1 MAVREVEFVIVG
13 GGVAAAKAAE
23 GLRSAGGDG
32 PTLLL
37 TAEPELPYERPPLS
51 KAFLRGEA
59 GRDKT
64 RTHDEAWYRD
74 HEVELLLATR
84 ASTLDPATRTV
95 TTEVGDQLR
104 YGTGLVLATG
114 AQPVRL
120 ELPGEDLE
128 GVYYLRTV
136 DDAERLRAAISSA
149 ESMVVLGG
157 GFIGAE
163 VAASA
168 TQMDTR
174 VTILELADTLWTR
187 AVGPEMGQFFEAFL
201 RDRGVHVRTR
211 TRAERLEGRDSVEAV
226 VLGDGTR
233 LAADVV
239 VIGVGVRPDTDLAE
253 RAGLPVDDGILVD
266 QRLRAADGVYAA
278 GDVARYYSPLYG
290 KHLRVEHYE
299 VAEHPLFGRIRIEH
313 WAEALNQGLL
323 AGRNLAGSGGRYDRI
338 PYFFSD
344 QFDLSLSYLG
354 HVPEWDE
361 LVVRGNREVA
371 EPRFVAWYLRDG
383 IPRAAL
389 IVNDWDATDPVR
401 EVIRRGQPVGPDEL
415 EQIP

>member
-1 MAVREVEFVIVG
+1 MAVREVAFVIVG

-23 GLRSAGGDG
+23 GLRAAGGEG
-32 PTLLL
+32 PAVVL

-59 GRDKT
+59 GRDYV
-64 RTHDEAWYRD
+64 RTHDEAWYRG

-104 YGTGLVLATG
+104 YRTGLVLATG

-136 DDAERLRAAISSA
+136 DDAERLRAAVSRA
-149 ESMVVLGG
+149 ETMVVLGG

-174 VTILELADTLWTR
+174 VTVLELAETLWTR

-211 TRAERLEGRDSVEAV
+211 TGAERLEGRDTVEAV
-226 VLGDGTR
+226 VLPDGTR
-233 LAADVV
+233 LPADVV
-239 VIGVGVRPDTDLAE
+239 VIGVGVRPDTGLAE
-253 RAGLPVDDGILVD
+253 RAGLPVDNGVLVD
-266 QRLRAADGVYAA
+266 RHLRAADGVLAA
-278 GDVARYYSPLYG
+278 GDVAN
-290 KHLRVEHYE
+290 
-299 VAEHPLFGRIRIEH
+299 AEHPLFGRIRIEH

-323 AGRNLAGSGGRYDRI
+323 AGRNLAGENEIYDRI

-354 HVPEWDE
+354 HVSEWDE
-361 LVVRGNREVA
+361 LVVRGSQEVA
-371 EPRFVAWYLRDG
+371 EPKFVAWYL
-383 IPRAAL
+383 
-389 IVNDWDATDPVR
+389 R
-401 EVIRRGQPVGPDEL
+401 EVIRRGQPARPEEL
-415 EQIP
+415 DPLA

>member
-23 GLRSAGGDG
+23 GVRAAGGQG
-32 PTLLL
+32 TAVVL

-51 KAFLRGEA
+51 KEFLRGEA
-59 GRDKT
+59 GREKT

-74 HEVELLLATR
+74 HDVEVLLATR

-95 TTEVGDQLR
+95 TTEVGDQLHYR
-104 YGTGLVLATG
+104 GLVLATG

-120 ELPGEDLE
+120 DLPGQDLE

-136 DDAERLRAAISSA
+136 DDAERLRAAISRA
-149 ESMVVLGG
+149 ESMVIVGG

-174 VTILELADTLWTR
+174 VTLLELAETLWTR
-187 AVGPEMGQFFEAFL
+187 AVGPELGRFFEAFL

-211 TRAERLEGRDSVEAV
+211 TRAARVEGDDAVEAV
-226 VLGDGTR
+226 VLPDGTR
-233 LAADVV
+233 LHADVV
-239 VIGVGVRPDTDLAE
+239 VIGVGVRPDTELAE
-253 RAGLPVDDGILVD
+253 RAGLPVDNGVLVD
-266 QRLRAADGVYAA
+266 QQLKAADGIWAA
-278 GDVARYYSPLYG
+278 GDVAN
-290 KHLRVEHYE
+290 
-299 VAEHPLFGRIRIEH
+299 ADHPQFGRVRIEH

-323 AGRNLAGSGGRYDRI
+323 AGRNLAGAGERYERV

-344 QFDLSLSYLG
+344 QFDLSLSFLG
-354 HVPEWDE
+354 HVREWDD
-361 LVVRGNREVA
+361 LVVRGSREVEA
-371 EPRFVAWYLRDG
+371 PRFVAWYLHG
-383 IPRAAL
+383 GTPRAAL
-389 IVNDWDATDPVR
+389 IVNDWDAEDPVR
-401 EVIRRGQPVGPDEL
+401 EVIRRAKPVDPGRLADESVDL
-415 EQIP
+415 ASL

>member
-23 GLRSAGGDG
+23 GVRTAGGEG
-32 PTLLL
+32 TGVVVA
-37 TAEPELPYERPPLS
+37 AEPELPYERPPLS
-51 KAFLRGEA
+51 KEFLRGEA
-59 GRDKT
+59 GREKT
-64 RTHDEAWYRD
+64 RTHDETWYRD
-74 HEVELLLATR
+74 NDVELLLATR

-104 YGTGLVLATG
+104 YGGLVLATG

-120 ELPGEDLE
+120 GLPGEDLE

-136 DDAERLRAAISSA
+136 DDAERLRAAISRA
-149 ESMVVLGG
+149 ESMVIIGG

-174 VTILELADTLWTR
+174 VTLLELADTLWTR
-187 AVGPEMGQFFEAFL
+187 AVGPEMGGFFEAFL

-211 TRAERLEGRDSVEAV
+211 TRAERLEGGEAVQAV
-226 VLGDGTR
+226 VLPDGTR
-233 LAADVV
+233 LHADLV
-239 VIGVGVRPDTDLAE
+239 VIGVGVRPDTELAE

-266 QRLRAADGVYAA
+266 QHLRAADGIWAA
-278 GDVARYYSPLYG
+278 GDVAN
-290 KHLRVEHYE
+290 
-299 VAEHPLFGRIRIEH
+299 ADHPLFGRIRIEH

-323 AGRNLAGSGGRYDRI
+323 AGRNLAGAGERYDRV

-354 HVPEWDE
+354 HVREWDE
-361 LVVRGNREVA
+361 LVVRGSREV
-371 EPRFVAWYLRDG
+371 EQPKFVAWYLREG
-383 IPRAAL
+383 TPRAAL
-389 IVNDWDATDPVR
+389 IVNDGDAEDPVR
-401 EVIRRGQPVGPDEL
+401 AVIRRAQPVGSERLADQTVEL
-415 EQIP
+415 GEL

>member
-23 GLRSAGGDG
+23 GVRAAGGEG
-32 PTLLL
+32 TGVVVA
-37 TAEPELPYERPPLS
+37 AEPELPYERPPLS
-51 KAFLRGEA
+51 KEFLRGEA
-59 GRDKT
+59 GRETT
-64 RTHDEAWYRD
+64 RTHDETWYRD
-74 HEVELLLATR
+74 NDVELLLATR

-104 YGTGLVLATG
+104 YGGLVLATG

-120 ELPGEDLE
+120 GLPGEDLE

-136 DDAERLRAAISSA
+136 DDAERLRAAISRA
-149 ESMVVLGG
+149 ESMVIIGG

-174 VTILELADTLWTR
+174 VTLLELADTLWTR
-187 AVGPEMGQFFEAFL
+187 AVGPEMGGFFEAFL

-211 TRAERLEGRDSVEAV
+211 TRAERLEGGESVQAV
-226 VLGDGTR
+226 VLTDGTR
-233 LAADVV
+233 LHADLV
-239 VIGVGVRPDTDLAE
+239 VIGVGVRPDTELAE

-266 QRLRAADGVYAA
+266 QHLRAADGIWAA
-278 GDVARYYSPLYG
+278 GDVAN
-290 KHLRVEHYE
+290 
-299 VAEHPLFGRIRIEH
+299 ADHPLFGRIRIEH

-323 AGRNLAGSGGRYDRI
+323 AGRNLAGAGERYDRV

-354 HVPEWDE
+354 HVREWDE
-361 LVVRGNREVA
+361 LVVRGSREV
-371 EPRFVAWYLRDG
+371 EQPKFVAWYLREG
-383 IPRAAL
+383 TPRAAL
-389 IVNDWDATDPVR
+389 IVNDGDAEDPVR
-401 EVIRRGQPVGPDEL
+401 AVIRRAQPVGSERLADQTVEL
-415 EQIP
+415 GEL

>member
-1 MAVREVEFVIVG
+1 MAVRDVEFVIVG

-23 GLRSAGGDG
+23 GVRAAGGVG
-32 PTLLL
+32 PAVLL

-51 KAFLRGEA
+51 KEFLRGEA
-59 GRDKT
+59 GREQT

-104 YGTGLVLATG
+104 YRGLVLATG
-114 AQPVRL
+114 AQPIRL
-120 ELPGEDLE
+120 GLPGEDLE

-136 DDAERLRAAISSA
+136 DDAERLRAAISRA
-149 ESMVVLGG
+149 ETLVMIGG

-174 VTILELADTLWTR
+174 VTLLEAADTLWTR
-187 AVGPEMGQFFEAFL
+187 AVGPELGGFFEAFL

-211 TRAERLEGRDSVEAV
+211 TSAERLEGGDAVEAV
-226 VLGDGTR
+226 LLPDGTR
-233 LAADVV
+233 LHAEVV
-239 VIGVGVRPDTDLAE
+239 VIGVGVRPDTELAE
-253 RAGLPVDDGILVD
+253 RAGLPVDDGVLVD
-266 QRLRAADGVYAA
+266 QHLAAADGVWAA
-278 GDVARYYSPLYG
+278 GDVAS
-290 KHLRVEHYE
+290 
-299 VAEHPLFGRIRIEH
+299 ADHPRFGRIRIEH

-323 AGRNLAGSGGRYDRI
+323 AGRNLAGAGERYDRV
-338 PYFFSD
+338 PYFYSD

-354 HVPEWDE
+354 HARGTDA
-361 LVVRGNREVA
+361 LVVRGSRDVR
-371 EPRFVAWYLRDG
+371 EPRFIAWYLRQG
-383 IPRAAL
+383 TPRAAL
-389 IVNDWDATDPVR
+389 IVNDWDAEDPVR
-401 EVIRRGQPVGPDEL
+401 QVVRRDRPVDPDRLADPGVDLAEL
-415 EQIP
+415 

>member
-23 GLRSAGGDG
+23 GLRAAGGEG
-32 PTLLL
+32 TAVLL
-37 TAEPELPYERPPLS
+37 TAEPELPYERPLLS

-59 GRDKT
+59 GRETT

-74 HEVELLLATR
+74 HGVELLLATR
-84 ASTLDPATRTV
+84 ASTLDVATRTV

-104 YGTGLVLATG
+104 YGRGLVLATG

-120 ELPGEDLE
+120 QLPGEDLE

-136 DDAERLRAAISSA
+136 DDAERLRAAVSRA
-149 ESMVVLGG
+149 GSMVVLGG

-174 VTILELADTLWTR
+174 VTLLERADTLWTR
-187 AVGPEMGQFFEAFL
+187 AVGAELGRFFEAFL

-211 TRAERLEGRDSVEAV
+211 TTAERLEGGDAVEAV
-226 VLGDGTR
+226 VLPGGTR
-233 LAADVV
+233 LHADLV
-239 VIGVGVRPDTDLAE
+239 VIGVGARPDTELAE
-253 RAGLPVDDGILVD
+253 RAGLAVHDGILVD
-266 QRLRAADGVYAA
+266 QQLGAAEGVWAA
-278 GDVARYYSPLYG
+278 GDVAN
-290 KHLRVEHYE
+290 
-299 VAEHPLFGRIRIEH
+299 AEHPRFGRVRIEH

-323 AGRNLAGSGGRYDRI
+323 AGRNLAGAGERYDRV

-344 QFDLSLSYLG
+344 QFDLALSYLG
-354 HVPEWDE
+354 HARRWDR
-361 LVVRGNREVA
+361 LVVRGSREVA
-371 EPRFVAWYLRDG
+371 EPGFVAWYLDRG
-383 IPRAAL
+383 TPTAAL
-389 IVNDWDATDPVR
+389 IVNHWGAEDAVR
-401 EVIRRGQPVGPDEL
+401 EVIRRARPVDPRRLADEAVDL
-415 EQIP
+415 GEL

>member
-1 MAVREVEFVIVG
+1 MAVRDVEFVIIG

-23 GLRSAGGDG
+23 GVRAAGGEG
-32 PTLLL
+32 ATAVL

-59 GRDKT
+59 GRDYL

-74 HEVELLLATR
+74 HDVEVLLATR

-104 YGTGLVLATG
+104 YARGLVLATG

-120 ELPGEDLE
+120 DLPGGDLE

-136 DDAERLRAAISSA
+136 DDSERLRAAISRA
-149 ESMVVLGG
+149 ESMVVIGG

-174 VTILELADTLWTR
+174 VTLLEMADIFWTR
-187 AVGPEMGQFFEAFL
+187 AVGPEMGRFFEDFL

-211 TRAERLEGRDSVEAV
+211 TSAKGLEGRDTVEAV
-226 VLGDGTR
+226 VLPDGTR
-233 LAADVV
+233 LHANVV
-239 VIGVGVRPDTDLAE
+239 VIGVGVRPDTALAE
-253 RAGLPVDDGILVD
+253 RAGLAVDNGILVD
-266 QRLRAADGVYAA
+266 QHLRAAEGVYAA
-278 GDVARYYSPLYG
+278 GDVAN
-290 KHLRVEHYE
+290 
-299 VAEHPLFGRIRIEH
+299 AEHPLFGRVRIEH

-323 AGRNLAGSGGRYDRI
+323 AGRNLAGAGERYDRV

-354 HVPEWDE
+354 HVREWDG
-361 LVVRGNREVA
+361 LVVRGSREVK
-371 EPRFVAWYLRDG
+371 EPRFIAWYLREG
-383 IPRAAL
+383 TPRAAL
-389 IVNDWDATDPVR
+389 IVNDWDAEDPVR
-401 EVIRRGQPVGPDEL
+401 EVIRRARPVDPGRLANENVDLGEL
-415 EQIP
+415 SS